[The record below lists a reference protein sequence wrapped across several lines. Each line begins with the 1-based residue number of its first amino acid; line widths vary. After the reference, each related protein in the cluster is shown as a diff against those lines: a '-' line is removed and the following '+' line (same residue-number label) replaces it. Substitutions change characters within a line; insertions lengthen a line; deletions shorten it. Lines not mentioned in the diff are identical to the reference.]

1 MKKIL
6 FLATL
11 MSVALTSCYTSRTY
25 VGDVKPGEPT
35 IKVNDEHVHHL
46 IGGLIPVGNN
56 KIDDSNYIG
65 NRKNYVVKNQLTFL
79 DGFLSI
85 ITFGIYTPTTI
96 IFEVPLDEINNAKQ
110 EIK

>member
-6 FLATL
+6 FLAIL
-11 MSVALTSCYTSRTY
+11 MSVTLTSCYTSRTY
-25 VGDVKPGEPT
+25 VGNVKPGEAT
-35 IKVNDEHVHHL
+35 IKVNNEHVHHL
-46 IGGLIPVGNN
+46 IYGLIPVGNN

-79 DGFLSI
+79 DGFLSV

-96 IFEVPLDEINNAKQ
+96 VFEVPIDDINSAHSETK
-110 EIK
+110 